1 MKKIVVLDGYA
12 MNPGDLSFDGIEAL
26 GDCTVYDFTKPGEV
40 LERAKDAEI
49 LLSNKTRLTAEAIAA
64 LPKLEYIGI
73 LATGYNNVDLE
84 AARNRGIVVANVPA
98 YSTASVAQLA
108 FAHILNITMQVQH
121 HSEQVHAGRWVR
133 NRDFC
138 FWDNTLLEL
147 AGKTIGVVG
156 FGHTGAATAAIALG
170 FGMKVAAYTS
180 KPQSQLPEGV
190 RSVSLDELF
199 RQSDIVSLHC
209 PLTPETR
216 GMVNA
221 ARTNETDGYPDQ
233 YQPRTGG
240 RRAGA
245 GRCP

>member
-49 LLSNKTRLTAEAIAA
+49 LLSNKTRLTAETIAA

-138 FWDNTLLEL
+138 C
-147 AGKTIGVVG
+147 G
-156 FGHTGAATAAIALG
+156 FLHFANA
-170 FGMKVAAYTS
+170 
-180 KPQSQLPEGV
+180 
-190 RSVSLDELF
+190 VSFFEIL
-199 RQSDIVSLHC
+199 R
-209 PLTPETR
+209 
-216 GMVNA
+216 
-221 ARTNETDGYPDQ
+221 
-233 YQPRTGG
+233 
-240 RRAGA
+240 
-245 GRCP
+245 